1 MYKVEGEK
9 YGMSLNGTCL
19 LYTTWWVHWL
29 TGMGQ
34 GSHVYRERE
43 TVQWENG
50 NQSLKLTRAAKK

>member
-1 MYKVEGEK
+1 MLMQVEGEK
-9 YGMSLNGTCL
+9 YGMSLNRTCL
-19 LYTTWWVHWL
+19 LCATWWVHWL

-50 NQSLKLTRAAKK
+50 NQTLIN